1 MTTIVMDEDAKL
13 LFPDLTSSSTGASEQ
28 VLHDVSL
35 NASPPGRSG
44 LDIDPSI
51 QVVGADEDNTEMD
64 VQHDQR
70 EGPGTNIDHS
80 QEHDVAPQTADG
92 SGNAIR
98 YQGGQDTFANLD
110 FRLDS
115 LGTPLL

>member
-1 MTTIVMDEDAKL
+1 MDEDAKL

-70 EGPGTNIDHS
+70 EGPGTNIDYS